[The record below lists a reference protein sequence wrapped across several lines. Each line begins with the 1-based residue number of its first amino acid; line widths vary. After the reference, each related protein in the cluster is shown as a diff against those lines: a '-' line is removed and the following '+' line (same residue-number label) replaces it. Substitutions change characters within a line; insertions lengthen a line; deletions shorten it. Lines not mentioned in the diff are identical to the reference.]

1 MGNGELEF
9 SPPPG
14 GGLSM
19 KYGDVSRQR
28 RLNDPVRQA
37 YYAWNREIRFA
48 RFLGRELP
56 PHSELV
62 AKLLLDV
69 ERARGGPSP
78 RTEEQGGLAFMLPGL
93 TTGISPQGA
102 PLTHSAC

>member
-1 MGNGELEF
+1 
-9 SPPPG
+9 
-14 GGLSM
+14 M

-48 RFLGRELP
+48 RFMGRELP

-69 ERARGGPSP
+69 ERAKGGPSSGA
-78 RTEEQGGLAFMLPGL
+78 EEPGGLAFMLPGL
-93 TTGISPQGA
+93 ATAISPQEA
-102 PLTHSAC
+102 PLAHAAC